1 MLFLLKAKPGKEP
14 VDILYFEEIKL
25 QTVLFQDTAATIS
38 LFWSDNNHDHP
49 LHNHHVLV
57 FKHCHHH
64 HLLKEE
70 EKCGGGGGGGE
81 GGEGEEGVRGGAG
94 GLDVWAEGGGSS
106 KKTTKVGLKE
116 RGLLFNSVEK
126 LSVLTPY

>member
-1 MLFLLKAKPGKEP
+1 M
-14 VDILYFEEIKL
+14 YFEEIKL

-57 FKHCHHH
+57 FKHRHHH

-116 RGLLFNSVEK
+116 SCFLTLLKSYLF
-126 LSVLTPY
+126 